1 MKSIRIGNDIN
12 VKWTLTRNGE
22 AVPLSAYKLE
32 LYMECGYAKMPV
44 TEYTVEGSTI
54 TFTFWGK
61 DQNRTGVYGLKLT
74 GNAGDEGMFTFDAC
88 EVFRLVSTSCQAG
101 GADTCATIS
110 VESVE
115 VSSDLEVPANGL
127 SAYQIALQ
135 NGFQG
140 TEGEWLASLKGE
152 KGDKG
157 DKGDTGLQG
166 AKGEKGDKGD
176 KGDKGEKGDPG
187 AQGIQGEKGDKG
199 EKGEKGDPGEK
210 GEKGDQGDI
219 GPQGLRGERG
229 ERGPQGFQGEKG
241 EKGDQGEKGE
251 QGERGEKG
259 DPGEQGIQ
267 GIPGEKGDKG
277 DRGEQGEQG
286 IQGIQG
292 VQGIPG
298 EKGDKGDKGDQGERG
313 LQGEKGEKGDKGDP
327 FTYADFTPEQ
337 IAELQ
342 KPATDAAET
351 ANTAAQDANT
361 AAEAANEAV
370 QGIDEKIATKQDTLV
385 SGENIKTINGMT
397 VLGAGNIVL
406 NQYIQHYKWVS
417 NVATTRKQVP
427 AALRAKDVKIS
438 YNNASGTYIVEQY
451 QSDNISDAAWGD
463 DANWKGCRT
472 PLTPMFEA
480 AGATFNDETGYY
492 EVNGLTDITEGEAIK
507 MLQHF
512 TRSAR
517 TPYGQLY
524 MSSDCR
530 TFFPLPYT
538 DTPYSWVG
546 SHRGCKNLVYAN
558 ICKAKRLLLSDGTA
572 MFWNCY
578 KLKEIVQELVFFNT
592 TTFKANNMFS
602 GCRVLETVKIGDLRV
617 NLSIADTSVLSLESV
632 THLVN
637 NASNTS
643 AITVTV
649 HPEVYAKLTDEA
661 NTEWYAVNTAAQAKQ
676 IAFATT
682 QVTRV
687 ALLSMNALPE
697 VVNEG
702 GELVAPAGYYITQAA
717 DTPTEERIFLTRKV
731 LLPGEDTSSWR
742 IATVAE
748 RQEQEDYFNTKLF
761 EN

>member
-22 AVPLSAYKLE
+22 AVPLSAYKLD

-44 TEYTVEGSTI
+44 TDYTVDGDTLS
-54 TFTFWGK
+54 FAFPGK
-61 DQNRTGVYGLKLT
+61 DQKKTGEYSLKLT
-74 GNAGDEGMFTFDAC
+74 GNEGDEGMFTFDAC

-101 GADTCATIS
+101 GADTCANLS

-115 VSSDLEVPANGL
+115 VTSDLEVPANGL

-140 TEGEWLASLKGE
+140 TEEEWLASLKGE

-327 FTYADFTPEQ
+327 FTYADFTPDQ

-342 KPATDAAET
+342 QPATEAAKT
-351 ANTAAQDANT
+351 
-361 AAEAANEAV
+361 ANEAAT
-370 QGIDEKIATKQDTLV
+370 EATEAAKEANEAAAKIPPPGGYMRGL
-385 SGENIKTINGMT
+385 
-397 VLGAGNIVL
+397 
-406 NQYIQHYKWVS
+406 
-417 NVATTRKQVP
+417 
-427 AALRAKDVKIS
+427 
-438 YNNASGTYIVEQY
+438 
-451 QSDNISDAAWGD
+451 
-463 DANWKGCRT
+463 
-472 PLTPMFEA
+472 FEA
-480 AGATFNDETGYY
+480 AGAKYNEETGFY
-492 EVNGLTDITEGEAIK
+492 EMNGLTDLTEEEITLSFL
-507 MLQHF
+507 M
-512 TRSAR
+512 T
-517 TPYGQLY
+517 
-524 MSSDCR
+524 
-530 TFFPLPYT
+530 
-538 DTPYSWVG
+538 
-546 SHRGCKNLVYAN
+546 AN
-558 ICKAKRLLLSDGTA
+558 IKPMTDVNNPNKLTYNISTFVTSADRIRTNFPCRAALNRDFDCISLYCQNKLEVFTLQNDDDNTGGQGFFIRKGLIEGYNCKKLRKFIGVLDLNYVTTGT
-572 MFWNCY
+572 MTGGTNSMVE
-578 KLKEIVQELVFFNT
+578 LQEL
-592 TTFKANNMFS
+592 NM
-602 GCRVLETVKIGDLRV
+602 RRLKV
-617 NLSIADTSVLSLESV
+617 NCTIFEKTPVLSLGSLSF
-632 THLVN
+632 LVD

-649 HPEVYAKLTDEA
+649 HSEVYAKLTDPA
-661 NTEWYAVNTAAQAKQ
+661 NADWYAVNTAAQAKN

-682 QVTRV
+682 QT
-687 ALLSMNALPE
+687 AQAMMLPANFLPE
-697 VVNEG
+697 AQVLE
-702 GELVAPAGYYITQAA
+702 GELLAPAGYYLTQAA
-717 DTPTEERIFLTRKV
+717 DTPIEERLFLTRKV
-731 LLPGEDTSSWR
+731 LLPDEEAAKWR
-742 IATVAE
+742 IAAME
-748 RQEQEDYFNTKLF
+748 EKLEQDDYFKAQMPEGIT
-761 EN
+761 EG

>member
-140 TEGEWLASLKGE
+140 TEEEWLASLKGE

-157 DKGDTGLQG
+157 DKGDTSLQG
-166 AKGEKGDKGD
+166 A
-176 KGDKGEKGDPG
+176 
-187 AQGIQGEKGDKG
+187 
-199 EKGEKGDPGEK
+199 
-210 GEKGDQGDI
+210 
-219 GPQGLRGERG
+219 
-229 ERGPQGFQGEKG
+229 
-241 EKGDQGEKGE
+241 
-251 QGERGEKG
+251 
-259 DPGEQGIQ
+259 
-267 GIPGEKGDKG
+267 
-277 DRGEQGEQG
+277 
-286 IQGIQG
+286 
-292 VQGIPG
+292 
-298 EKGDKGDKGDQGERG
+298 
-313 LQGEKGEKGDKGDP
+313 KGEKGDKGDP